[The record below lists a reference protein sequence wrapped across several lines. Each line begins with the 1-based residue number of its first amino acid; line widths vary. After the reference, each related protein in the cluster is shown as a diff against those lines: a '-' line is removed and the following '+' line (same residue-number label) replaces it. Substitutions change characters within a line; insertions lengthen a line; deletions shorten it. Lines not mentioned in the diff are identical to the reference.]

1 MQISISI
8 RSFARSY
15 RMFNK
20 VKIMSQDPCLLDQ
33 YLNPKQNIS
42 NGGCFSDPLPTIDNI
57 TKLSEDLCETM
68 VRFNNSPNLYTR
80 SDYNQ
85 FIGTVTKA
93 LFHLYQNGGGTQEE
107 GIGIRLK
114 DGPFVHGSKYHIES
128 SETLLIPEG
137 FEMVTTSIKVLGTID
152 LSGKLT
158 II

>member
-1 MQISISI
+1 
-8 RSFARSY
+8 
-15 RMFNK
+15 
-20 VKIMSQDPCLLDQ
+20 MSQDPCLLDQ

-85 FIGTVTKA
+85 FIGTITKA
-93 LFHLYQNGGGTQEE
+93 LFYLYQNGGGTQEG

-114 DGPFVHGSKYHIES
+114 DGPFVHGSKYHIKS
-128 SETLLIPEG
+128 SETLLIPEE
-137 FEMVTTSIKVLGTID
+137 FEMVTTNMKVLGIID